1 MRTPKRL
8 YPEERIIYHPELLTC
23 PHCGDLLVM
32 WNYLAWDKTVQTLD
46 RVLSLAARPSHCP
59 QATCPGSRMRL
70 LSAQAQQM
78 APAGSTYGY
87 DVLVRIGWRRQHQ
100 RATYGEIHT
109 ELSAQLAI
117 SASHVRY
124 LYQSFYLPLLAC
136 HERQQRDRLAQVA
149 KAQGGLIIALD
160 GLAPQGGEPQIW
172 CIRELSTGLTLRSGW
187 LCQQDQTTFEAFLEP
202 LKHLEWPI
210 LAVLSDKQT
219 GLVPAVAAV
228 LPHSRHQLCQ
238 AHYLRNLAE
247 PLAEADAAF
256 KSELRQ
262 RVRQHVGHLIRQ
274 EPRTEPSQAG
284 VLTVT
289 GLLPSPL
296 QEPQALVSHDPT
308 PRVSPLAPEPDADE
322 VVSQLFRHTRYLL
335 TLKGRPPF
343 RLAGIETYERLDN
356 VASVSLELLAQ
367 RYEPRLAQLYQGL
380 QAALAPFAQTHQ
392 ELQPGAAWLRDIAYI
407 LEPVPSHPIN
417 AEHIAGQLRDYLDTV
432 RRWPQATPTLSQLAL
447 HLDTV
452 SRSYWSGLFH
462 CYEVPGLPRTNNELE
477 SLFRDTRRRLLRIT
491 GQKGLTQRTLQ
502 RQGAWEL
509 LPQPPTE
516 ATIRDA
522 LHPLP
527 TEDLAQERQRFAA
540 HRQRF
545 RMQSRSRRQTQMQLD
560 QLRQRWLALQ
570 PTGTG

>member
-32 WNYLAWDKTVQTLD
+32 WNYLAWDKIVQTLD
-46 RVLSLAARPSHCP
+46 RVLSLAARPGHCP
-59 QATCPGSRMRL
+59 QATCPGSRMRI

-109 ELSAQLAI
+109 ELSSQLAI
-117 SASHVRY
+117 SVSHVRY

-136 HERQQRDRLAQVA
+136 HERQQRDRLAQIA

-219 GLVPAVAAV
+219 GLVPAVATV

-238 AHYLRNLAE
+238 AHSLRNLAE

-256 KSELRQ
+256 KGERRQ

-274 EPRTEPSQAG
+274 EPRTEPGPAG

-289 GLLPSPL
+289 GLVPSPL
-296 QEPQALVSHDPT
+296 KEPQALVSHNPT
-308 PRVSPLAPEPDADE
+308 PRVSPL
-322 VVSQLFRHTRYLL
+322 
-335 TLKGRPPF
+335 G
-343 RLAGIETYERLDN
+343 
-356 VASVSLELLAQ
+356 
-367 RYEPRLAQLYQGL
+367 
-380 QAALAPFAQTHQ
+380 
-392 ELQPGAAWLRDIAYI
+392 
-407 LEPVPSHPIN
+407 N
-417 AEHIAGQLRDYLDTV
+417 AHV
-432 RRWPQATPTLSQLAL
+432 
-447 HLDTV
+447 
-452 SRSYWSGLFH
+452 
-462 CYEVPGLPRTNNELE
+462 
-477 SLFRDTRRRLLRIT
+477 
-491 GQKGLTQRTLQ
+491 
-502 RQGAWEL
+502 
-509 LPQPPTE
+509 
-516 ATIRDA
+516 
-522 LHPLP
+522 
-527 TEDLAQERQRFAA
+527 
-540 HRQRF
+540 
-545 RMQSRSRRQTQMQLD
+545 
-560 QLRQRWLALQ
+560 
-570 PTGTG
+570 